1 MILIL
6 VRHGKALSDVLNPK
20 RPLSDRGI
28 SDTRRIATFLKN
40 SGIHLDQVFYST
52 KLRARQTAEILYKT
66 VCPRAQFQEIPGLEP
81 DDPAEPIV
89 RTIDTWLKNTMVVGH
104 LPFLDNL
111 LSHLLGDPT
120 RACPVQFLTGTA
132 VIFEREDRGQWQIN
146 VVVNPT
152 ILK

>member
-6 VRHGKALSDVLNPK
+6 VRHGKALSEVLSPK

-40 SGIHLDQVFYST
+40 SGIPLEQVFYST
-52 KLRARQTAEILYKT
+52 QLRARQTAEILYKT
-66 VCPRAQFQEIPGLEP
+66 VCPRAKFQEMPGLEP
-81 DDPAEPIV
+81 DDPVAPIV
-89 RTIDTWLKNTMVVGH
+89 GTIDTWNKNTMTIGH
-104 LPFLDNL
+104 LPFLADL

-132 VIFEREDRGQWQIN
+132 VILEREDHGQWQIHA
-146 VVVNPT
+146 VINPT